1 MNGLGAGWM
10 YAWVGEQAR
19 GMKRGSEE
27 GSK

>member
-1 MNGLGAGWM
+1 MNGLGDGWM
-10 YAWVGEQAR
+10 YGWVGEQAR